1 MNEAFHFRFG
11 EYSTRVSFVGE
22 LDFRGLGEPAQA
34 LCVFDRNV
42 YRLHGAGARGV
53 LVLPP
58 GECGKTWRGAERI
71 LKGALRAG
79 LGRDGRI
86 VGLGGGV
93 ICDLA
98 AFAASL
104 YMRGCRLTLYPTS
117 LLAMVDA
124 ALGGKTAINLE
135 RAKNAVGTFY
145 PAEELRLCI
154 PVLATLPRRELAAG
168 LAEAL
173 KTALLGDEE
182 LLELLEQRRV
192 EVLRGEPGVLEQV
205 VFHCLAVKGR
215 IVENDFREAGLR
227 SILNLGHTFA
237 HALESATGF
246 RRYSHGEA
254 VAWGLA
260 RALDL
265 GVRLGVSG
273 RGLATRLTGLLR
285 GYGYA
290 LETPRG
296 VSAERLLEAMRAD
309 KKKQGGRLRLV
320 LLRKVGEAEVRE
332 VEEEAIR
339 AALAARTGTGET

>member
-1 MNEAFHFRFG
+1 M
-11 EYSTRVSFVGE
+11 
-22 LDFRGLGEPAQA
+22 Q
-34 LCVFDRNV
+34 
-42 YRLHGAGARGV
+42 
-53 LVLPP
+53 
-58 GECGKTWRGAERI
+58 
-71 LKGALRAG
+71 AG
-79 LGRDGRI
+79 LERDGRI

-104 YMRGCRLTLYPTS
+104 YMRGCRLTLFPTS

-124 ALGGKTAINLE
+124 ALGGKTAINLG

-154 PVLATLPRRELAAG
+154 PLLATLPHRELAAG

-182 LLELLEQRRV
+182 LLELLERQKA
-192 EVLRGEPGVLEQV
+192 EVLRGEPAVLEQV
-205 VFHCLAVKGR
+205 VFRCLAVKGR
-215 IVENDFREAGLR
+215 IVENDFKEGGLR
-227 SILNLGHTFA
+227 AILNLGHTFG
-237 HALESATGF
+237 HALESVTGF
-246 RRYSHGEA
+246 RRFSHGEA

-260 RALDL
+260 RAQDL

-273 RGLATRLTGLLR
+273 RELTSRLVGLLR
-285 GYGYA
+285 SYGYA

-296 VSAERLLEAMRAD
+296 ISPERLLEAMQAD
-309 KKKQGGRLRLV
+309 KKKRGGRLRLV
-320 LLRKVGEAEVRE
+320 LLRKVGEPEVRE

-339 AALAARTGTGET
+339 ATLAARTGEA

>member
-1 MNEAFHFRFG
+1 
-11 EYSTRVSFVGE
+11 
-22 LDFRGLGEPAQA
+22 
-34 LCVFDRNV
+34 
-42 YRLHGAGARGV
+42 
-53 LVLPP
+53 
-58 GECGKTWRGAERI
+58 
-71 LKGALRAG
+71 
-79 LGRDGRI
+79 
-86 VGLGGGV
+86 
-93 ICDLA
+93 
-98 AFAASL
+98 
-104 YMRGCRLTLYPTS
+104 
-117 LLAMVDA
+117 
-124 ALGGKTAINLE
+124 
-135 RAKNAVGTFY
+135 
-145 PAEELRLCI
+145 
-154 PVLATLPRRELAAG
+154 
-168 LAEAL
+168 
-173 KTALLGDEE
+173 
-182 LLELLEQRRV
+182 V

-227 SILNLGHTFA
+227 SILNVGHTFA